1 MKPSKLA
8 TIALLTLMAPA
19 AWAESAMTIE
29 GAKAF
34 ETAPTAMSGGG
45 FMEITNAGTTDDQ
58 LVGVWA
64 DFPRVE
70 LHTTEFTDGV
80 AKMMHVD
87 GIDVLAGE
95 TVALEPGGFHVMFM
109 GLQDGPLKEGDT
121 IEATLIFEN
130 AGEIPVTF
138 DVVKRD
144 MAAQSN

>member
-1 MKPSKLA
+1 MKTTKLA
-8 TIALLTLMAPA
+8 TLALLTLTAPA

-29 GAKAF
+29 AVKAF

-45 FMEITNAGTTDDQ
+45 FMEITNAGTTDDK
-58 LVGVWA
+58 LVGVQA

-87 GIDVLAGE
+87 GIDILAGE

-109 GLQDGPLKEGDT
+109 GLQGDPLKEGDT

-130 AGEIPVTF
+130 AGEIPVIF

-144 MAAQSN
+144 MAAHSN